1 MKNNKTLY
9 RPLGL
14 KELELIHHS
23 GWKHFPPRLSWQPI
37 FYPVLNEA
45 YATEIA
51 TRWNLDDEGSGYSG
65 FVTAFDTDA
74 LFLEE
79 YPVKNVGGTIHNE
92 LWIPAEELEL
102 FNTHIVG
109 NIRLIKA
116 WFGEKYQP
124 PTDINLNE
132 LIQKMS
138 P

>member
-1 MKNNKTLY
+1 LKKHKNTN
-9 RPLGL
+9 GI
-14 KELELIHHS
+14 LIRM
-23 GWKHFPPRLSWQPI
+23 PRFLNETI

-51 TRWNLDDEGSGYSG
+51 TRWNLDDESSGYSG
-65 FVTAFDTDA
+65 FVTAFDMDA
-74 LFLEE
+74 SFLEE
-79 YPVKNVGGTIHNE
+79 YPVKNVGE

-109 NIRLIKA
+109 DIRLIKA